1 MTVNFDDVMQQVQFT
16 SLVWMLIIPAV
27 LMAVDWLT
35 GLANAWAKH
44 EVISSKMRTGGVKK
58 LGELVV
64 LGLGLL
70 FMVGM
75 HMPQSIERF
84 ISLYIIVMELVSIAE
99 NLADMG
105 VELPFGIDKRLKRVA
120 KKMTE
125 DPAPEHPPD
134 SGREIEHGATE
145 DHEDKH

>member
-1 MTVNFDDVMQQVQFT
+1 MIDFQDIMGQVQFA
-16 SLVWMLIIPAV
+16 SLLWMLIIPAV

-35 GLANAWAKH
+35 GLANAWAKG
-44 EVISSKMRTGGVKK
+44 EIISSKMRTGGVKK

-75 HMPQSIERF
+75 HMPQSIEGF

-99 NLADMG
+99 NLVAAG
-105 VELPFGIDKRLKRVA
+105 VPLPPVIKKRLKNA
-120 KKMTE
+120 KEELNADLEEAKPT
-125 DPAPEHPPD
+125 PD
-134 SGREIEHGATE
+134 KSK
-145 DHEDKH
+145 DNK

>member
-1 MTVNFDDVMQQVQFT
+1 MIDYQDIMGQVQFV
-16 SLVWMLIIPAV
+16 SLLWMLIIPAV

-35 GLANAWAKH
+35 GLANAWAKG
-44 EVISSKMRTGGVKK
+44 EIISSKMRTGGVKK

-75 HMPQSIERF
+75 NMPQTIEGF

-99 NLADMG
+99 NLVAAG
-105 VELPFGIDKRLKRVA
+105 VPLPPGIKKRLKNA
-120 KKMTE
+120 KE
-125 DPAPEHPPD
+125 ELNEEPQSGHPPD
-134 SGREIEHGATE
+134 DDSVLQIEHGAL
-145 DHEDKH
+145 DDKEE